1 MYRYP
6 FLTLLVCVL
15 VSATSTIGLGQTS
28 ETNPLFK
35 EAKVK
40 NYLPHMSWKEV
51 EEALERTDMVIIPVG
66 SIEQHGK
73 HLPLGTDTYG
83 AIEASKLIAQ
93 KTDVLVAPAVF
104 AGLSEHHMGFP
115 GTLTLRPETFEAVV
129 FDAAKSLI
137 HHGFTKIMIYNGH
150 GGNTTS
156 VTNVIQKINQT
167 TPATAVFLNDLAV
180 PEDEDPEPAIPY
192 DWHAGEGETSYML
205 YMTPSLV
212 DMSRAEKPV
221 LTFPPIVERSKRAGI
236 ATYNSY
242 SGLTCSVRK
251 PPERRPAPEKCP
263 ISAFSLQ
270 VIPTMRR
277 WTGDGK
283 VPKEWSKPPL
293 SLSRRGKRLL
303 IELASD
309 RVTGDF
315 HGFCYDRLHTLLMVF
330 EYFVG
335 ISDNRKYG
343 NSE

>member
-1 MYRYP
+1 MYRP
-6 FLTLLVCVL
+6 TVLTVVVCVL
-15 VSATSTIGLGQTS
+15 ISAISTIGLGQTS

-35 EAKVK
+35 EAKIK

-129 FDAAKSLI
+129 FDVAKSLI

-156 VTNVIQKINQT
+156 VANVIQKINQT
-167 TPATAVFLNDLAV
+167 TPATAVFLNDLAL
-180 PEDEDPEPAIPY
+180 PEEEDSEPPIPY

-221 LTFPPIVERSKRAGI
+221 LTFPPIVNKIQESGERNLELVQWANLFRPKASGKKASSREMSNIGVFTSGDPNNATVERGRKRTERTVQAAVDFI
-236 ATYNSY
+236 EAW
-242 SGLTCSVRK
+242 RK
-251 PPERRPAPEKCP
+251 
-263 ISAFSLQ
+263 
-270 VIPTMRR
+270 
-277 WTGDGK
+277 
-283 VPKEWSKPPL
+283 
-293 SLSRRGKRLL
+293 
-303 IELASD
+303 AS
-309 RVTGDF
+309 
-315 HGFCYDRLHTLLMVF
+315 
-330 EYFVG
+330 
-335 ISDNRKYG
+335 N
-343 NSE
+343 